1 MHGNANIIVVM
12 SDKQQPKNAFVREQ
26 IKDKPKNYKRMWV
39 RLGESAAC
47 GGVFALAVCL
57 VLLFM
62 IPVLRQEE
70 GSVPD
75 TGAQDSQQAS
85 VEETEQ
91 GSEEKEETQTPEERQ
106 PMTLD
111 DYQQIQTELYAIG
124 NTANKSIVTITGVVS
139 DTDWFN
145 NSYERE
151 GQGCG
156 TIIGESGGKLW
167 ILTEKKT
174 IKDAA
179 KIKVTFVN
187 DAVAEAKLVRYD
199 GDTGLAA
206 LTVDLED
213 LEDSTRNAITVMKTA
228 GLNTIHKG
236 SIVIALGGH
245 EAGIKARVVRYYGS
259 VAHEVEEGAH
269 GLRLARRTGDV
280 AVAYAGELRD
290 VGRYGH
296 LRVDKGA
303 ELVAYLA
310 ALEEHCAYF
319 SEAVRHCGEARGLHV
334 EGHKL
339 AVKQVLTIAA
349 HGGALLHIVDVVA
362 LDAVEYLDAVL
373 LPRLAHLGEGLG
385 RAMVCD
391 GYGLV
396 APGGGALHGLCRV
409 GQRVE
414 CRVARVEVELH
425 ALFLRSV
432 RTDLRFGLDYRVGL
446 DDHVV
451 VELVIGRPAAD
462 DERRAGLYLA
472 EDGGVLA
479 LVEELVYADAAGVVG
494 HVETEYRGA
503 ALLYLTVVDG
513 KDLALDDD
521 VASQASLSSNTGAK
535 RPWSSFT
542 RRHLRKR
549 IPAA

>member
-1 MHGNANIIVVM
+1 MLQVHGNANIIVVM

-199 GDTGLAA
+199 GNTGLAA

-213 LEDSTRNAITVMKTA
+213 LEDSTQNAITVMKTA
-228 GLNTIHKG
+228 GSNTIHKG
-236 SIVIALGGH
+236 SIVIALGSPLGTNYSILTGTITATNNEISTPDNNYSVYTTDIVASENGSGVLINMDGELVGVVMQSYSAASANTLTAVEISELMPVIDLLFADKEVPYFGVH
-245 EAGIKARVVRYYGS
+245 ISTVTQHIAQKYDIPKGVYIKKVEMDSPAMDAGLQSGDVIRS
-259 VAHEVEEGAH
+259 VAGQEVVSAEQFREVMLQLTPKETYSVTVMREG
-269 GLRLARRTGDV
+269 TKW
-280 AVAYAGELRD
+280 Y
-290 VGRYGH
+290 
-296 LRVDKGA
+296 KKIT
-303 ELVAYLA
+303 
-310 ALEEHCAYF
+310 C
-319 SEAVRHCGEARGLHV
+319 
-334 EGHKL
+334 KL
-339 AVKQVLTIAA
+339 KA
-349 HGGALLHIVDVVA
+349 
-362 LDAVEYLDAVL
+362 
-373 LPRLAHLGEGLG
+373 
-385 RAMVCD
+385 
-391 GYGLV
+391 
-396 APGGGALHGLCRV
+396 
-409 GQRVE
+409 
-414 CRVARVEVELH
+414 
-425 ALFLRSV
+425 
-432 RTDLRFGLDYRVGL
+432 
-446 DDHVV
+446 
-451 VELVIGRPAAD
+451 
-462 DERRAGLYLA
+462 
-472 EDGGVLA
+472 GVL
-479 LVEELVYADAAGVVG
+479 
-494 HVETEYRGA
+494 
-503 ALLYLTVVDG
+503 
-513 KDLALDDD
+513 
-521 VASQASLSSNTGAK
+521 Q
-535 RPWSSFT
+535 
-542 RRHLRKR
+542 
-549 IPAA
+549 

>member
-39 RLGESAAC
+39 RLGESAAY

-91 GSEEKEETQTPEERQ
+91 GSEEKEETQTPEVRQ

-156 TIIGESGGKLW
+156 TIVGESGGKLW

-199 GDTGLAA
+199 GNTGLAA
-206 LTVDLED
+206 LAVDLED

-236 SIVIALGGH
+236 SIVIALGSPLGTNYSILTGTITATNNEISTPDNNYSVYTTDIVASENGSGVLINMDGELVGVVMQSYSAASANTLTAVEISELMPVIDLLVADKEVPYFGVH
-245 EAGIKARVVRYYGS
+245 ISTVTQHIAQKYDIPKGIYIKKVEMDSPAMDAGLQSGDVIRS
-259 VAHEVEEGAH
+259 VA
-269 GLRLARRTGDV
+269 
-280 AVAYAGELRD
+280 
-290 VGRYGH
+290 VGGFT
-296 LRVDKGA
+296 KK
-303 ELVAYLA
+303 
-310 ALEEHCAYF
+310 C
-319 SEAVRHCGEARGLHV
+319 
-334 EGHKL
+334 
-339 AVKQVLTIAA
+339 KQFR
-349 HGGALLHIVDVVA
+349 
-362 LDAVEYLDAVL
+362 EVL
-373 LPRLAHLGEGLG
+373 LQLTPKETYSVTVMREGTK
-385 RAMVCD
+385 
-391 GYGLV
+391 GYKKITCKLK
-396 APGGGALHGLCRV
+396 A
-409 GQRVE
+409 
-414 CRVARVEVELH
+414 
-425 ALFLRSV
+425 
-432 RTDLRFGLDYRVGL
+432 
-446 DDHVV
+446 
-451 VELVIGRPAAD
+451 
-462 DERRAGLYLA
+462 
-472 EDGGVLA
+472 GVL
-479 LVEELVYADAAGVVG
+479 
-494 HVETEYRGA
+494 
-503 ALLYLTVVDG
+503 
-513 KDLALDDD
+513 
-521 VASQASLSSNTGAK
+521 Q
-535 RPWSSFT
+535 
-542 RRHLRKR
+542 
-549 IPAA
+549 

>member
-1 MHGNANIIVVM
+1 MLQVHGNANIIVVM

-199 GDTGLAA
+199 GNTGLAA

-213 LEDSTRNAITVMKTA
+213 LETSTQNAITVMKTA
-228 GLNTIHKG
+228 GSNTIHKG
-236 SIVIALGGH
+236 SIVIALGSPLGTNYSILTGTITATNNEISTPDNNYSVYTTDIVASENGSGVLINMDGELVGVVMQSYSAASANTLTAVEISELMPVIDLLFADKEVPYFGVH
-245 EAGIKARVVRYYGS
+245 ISTVTQHIAQKYDIPKGIYIKKVEIDSPAMDAGLQSGDVIRS
-259 VAHEVEEGAH
+259 VA
-269 GLRLARRTGDV
+269 
-280 AVAYAGELRD
+280 
-290 VGRYGH
+290 
-296 LRVDKGA
+296 
-303 ELVAYLA
+303 
-310 ALEEHCAYF
+310 
-319 SEAVRHCGEARGLHV
+319 
-334 EGHKL
+334 
-339 AVKQVLTIAA
+339 
-349 HGGALLHIVDVVA
+349 
-362 LDAVEYLDAVL
+362 
-373 LPRLAHLGEGLG
+373 
-385 RAMVCD
+385 
-391 GYGLV
+391 
-396 APGGGALHGLCRV
+396 
-409 GQRVE
+409 GQE
-414 CRVARVEVELH
+414 
-425 ALFLRSV
+425 
-432 RTDLRFGLDYRVGL
+432 
-446 DDHVV
+446 
-451 VELVIGRPAAD
+451 
-462 DERRAGLYLA
+462 
-472 EDGGVLA
+472 
-479 LVEELVYADAAGVVG
+479 
-494 HVETEYRGA
+494 
-503 ALLYLTVVDG
+503 
-513 KDLALDDD
+513 
-521 VASQASLSSNTGAK
+521 VASAEQFREVLMQLTPKETYSVTVM
-535 RPWSSFT
+535 R
-542 RRHLRKR
+542 
-549 IPAA
+549 

>member
-70 GSVPD
+70 GPVPD

-85 VEETEQ
+85 VKETEQ
-91 GSEEKEETQTPEERQ
+91 GSEEKEETQTPEVRQ

-145 NSYERE
+145 NSY
-151 GQGCG
+151 
-156 TIIGESGGKLW
+156 GESGGKLW

-199 GDTGLAA
+199 GNTGLAA

-236 SIVIALGGH
+236 SIVIALGSPLGTNYSILTGTITATNNEISTPDNNYSVYTTDIVASENGSGVLINMDGELVGVVMQSYSAASANTLTAVEISELMPVIDLLFADKEVPYFGVH
-245 EAGIKARVVRYYGS
+245 ISTVTQHIAQKYDIPKGIYIKKVEMDSPAMDAGLQSGDVIRS
-259 VAHEVEEGAH
+259 VAGQEVAS
-269 GLRLARRTGDV
+269 
-280 AVAYAGELRD
+280 
-290 VGRYGH
+290 
-296 LRVDKGA
+296 A
-303 ELVAYLA
+303 EQFR
-310 ALEEHCAYF
+310 E
-319 SEAVRHCGEARGLHV
+319 
-334 EGHKL
+334 
-339 AVKQVLTIAA
+339 
-349 HGGALLHIVDVVA
+349 
-362 LDAVEYLDAVL
+362 VL
-373 LPRLAHLGEGLG
+373 LQLTPKETYSVTVMREGTK
-385 RAMVCD
+385 
-391 GYGLV
+391 GYKKITCKLK
-396 APGGGALHGLCRV
+396 A
-409 GQRVE
+409 
-414 CRVARVEVELH
+414 
-425 ALFLRSV
+425 
-432 RTDLRFGLDYRVGL
+432 
-446 DDHVV
+446 
-451 VELVIGRPAAD
+451 
-462 DERRAGLYLA
+462 
-472 EDGGVLA
+472 GVL
-479 LVEELVYADAAGVVG
+479 
-494 HVETEYRGA
+494 
-503 ALLYLTVVDG
+503 
-513 KDLALDDD
+513 
-521 VASQASLSSNTGAK
+521 Q
-535 RPWSSFT
+535 
-542 RRHLRKR
+542 
-549 IPAA
+549 

>member
-1 MHGNANIIVVM
+1 MLQVHGNANIIVVM

-199 GDTGLAA
+199 GNTGLAA

-213 LEDSTRNAITVMKTA
+213 LEDSTQNAITVMKTA
-228 GLNTIHKG
+228 GSNTIHKG
-236 SIVIALGGH
+236 SIVIALGSPLGTNYSILTGTITATNN
-245 EAGIKARVVRYYGS
+245 EISTPDNNYSVYTTDIVASENGS
-259 VAHEVEEGAH
+259 GV
-269 GLRLARRTGDV
+269 LINMD
-280 AVAYAGELRD
+280 GEL
-290 VGRYGH
+290 VGVVMQSYS
-296 LRVDKGA
+296 
-303 ELVAYLA
+303 A
-310 ALEEHCAYF
+310 ASANT
-319 SEAVRHCGEARGLHV
+319 
-334 EGHKL
+334 
-339 AVKQVLTIAA
+339 LT
-349 HGGALLHIVDVVA
+349 
-362 LDAVEYLDAVL
+362 AVEISELMPVIDL
-373 LPRLAHLGEGLG
+373 LFADKEVPYFGVHISTVTQHIAQKYDIPKGVYIKKSRWIRLPWM
-385 RAMVCD
+385 RDC
-391 GYGLV
+391 
-396 APGGGALHGLCRV
+396 
-409 GQRVE
+409 
-414 CRVARVEVELH
+414 
-425 ALFLRSV
+425 
-432 RTDLRFGLDYRVGL
+432 
-446 DDHVV
+446 
-451 VELVIGRPAAD
+451 
-462 DERRAGLYLA
+462 RAGM
-472 EDGGVLA
+472 
-479 LVEELVYADAAGVVG
+479 
-494 HVETEYRGA
+494 
-503 ALLYLTVVDG
+503 
-513 KDLALDDD
+513 
-521 VASQASLSSNTGAK
+521 
-535 RPWSSFT
+535 
-542 RRHLRKR
+542 
-549 IPAA
+549 

>member
-1 MHGNANIIVVM
+1 M

-70 GSVPD
+70 GPVPD

-91 GSEEKEETQTPEERQ
+91 GSEEKEETQAPEERQ

-187 DAVAEAKLVRYD
+187 DAVAEAKLVGYD
-199 GDTGLAA
+199 GNTGLAA

-228 GLNTIHKG
+228 GLNTDRK
-236 SIVIALGGH
+236 S
-245 EAGIKARVVRYYGS
+245 VV
-259 VAHEVEEGAH
+259 
-269 GLRLARRTGDV
+269 
-280 AVAYAGELRD
+280 
-290 VGRYGH
+290 
-296 LRVDKGA
+296 
-303 ELVAYLA
+303 
-310 ALEEHCAYF
+310 
-319 SEAVRHCGEARGLHV
+319 
-334 EGHKL
+334 
-339 AVKQVLTIAA
+339 
-349 HGGALLHIVDVVA
+349 
-362 LDAVEYLDAVL
+362 
-373 LPRLAHLGEGLG
+373 
-385 RAMVCD
+385 
-391 GYGLV
+391 
-396 APGGGALHGLCRV
+396 
-409 GQRVE
+409 
-414 CRVARVEVELH
+414 
-425 ALFLRSV
+425 
-432 RTDLRFGLDYRVGL
+432 
-446 DDHVV
+446 
-451 VELVIGRPAAD
+451 
-462 DERRAGLYLA
+462 
-472 EDGGVLA
+472 
-479 LVEELVYADAAGVVG
+479 
-494 HVETEYRGA
+494 
-503 ALLYLTVVDG
+503 
-513 KDLALDDD
+513 
-521 VASQASLSSNTGAK
+521 
-535 RPWSSFT
+535 
-542 RRHLRKR
+542 
-549 IPAA
+549 

>member
-85 VEETEQ
+85 V
-91 GSEEKEETQTPEERQ
+91 
-106 PMTLD
+106 D
-111 DYQQIQTELYAIG
+111 
-124 NTANKSIVTITGVVS
+124 

-187 DAVAEAKLVRYD
+187 DAVAEAKLVGYD
-199 GDTGLAA
+199 GNTGLAA

-236 SIVIALGGH
+236 SIVIALGSPLGTNYSILTGTITATNNEISTPDNNYSVYTTDIVASENGSGVLINMDGELVGVVMQSYSAASANTLTAVEISELMPVIDLLFADKEVPYFGVH
-245 EAGIKARVVRYYGS
+245 ISTVTQHIAQKYDIPKGVYIKKVEMDSPAMDAGLQSGDVIRS
-259 VAHEVEEGAH
+259 VAGQEV
-269 GLRLARRTGDV
+269 V
-280 AVAYAGELRD
+280 S
-290 VGRYGH
+290 
-296 LRVDKGA
+296 A
-303 ELVAYLA
+303 EQFR
-310 ALEEHCAYF
+310 E
-319 SEAVRHCGEARGLHV
+319 
-334 EGHKL
+334 
-339 AVKQVLTIAA
+339 
-349 HGGALLHIVDVVA
+349 
-362 LDAVEYLDAVL
+362 VL
-373 LPRLAHLGEGLG
+373 LQLTPKETYSVTVMREGTK
-385 RAMVCD
+385 
-391 GYGLV
+391 GYKKITCKLK
-396 APGGGALHGLCRV
+396 A
-409 GQRVE
+409 
-414 CRVARVEVELH
+414 
-425 ALFLRSV
+425 
-432 RTDLRFGLDYRVGL
+432 
-446 DDHVV
+446 
-451 VELVIGRPAAD
+451 
-462 DERRAGLYLA
+462 
-472 EDGGVLA
+472 GVL
-479 LVEELVYADAAGVVG
+479 
-494 HVETEYRGA
+494 
-503 ALLYLTVVDG
+503 
-513 KDLALDDD
+513 
-521 VASQASLSSNTGAK
+521 Q
-535 RPWSSFT
+535 
-542 RRHLRKR
+542 
-549 IPAA
+549 

>member
-1 MHGNANIIVVM
+1 M

-199 GDTGLAA
+199 GNTGLAA

-228 GLNTIHKG
+228 GSNTIHKG
-236 SIVIALGGH
+236 SIVIALGSPLGTNYSILTGNITSSAYSISTIDANYDIFTTDIVGSKNGSGALINLNG
-245 EAGIKARVVRYYGS
+245 EVIGLVTQGYSSEGDQNTLTAISISELKPVIEMLSNNKDIPYIGLEITTVTNTIAKENDIPKGVYIKEVKMDSPAMAAGLQS
-259 VAHEVEEGAH
+259 
-269 GLRLARRTGDV
+269 GDV
-280 AVAYAGELRD
+280 ITEIDG
-290 VGRYGH
+290 
-296 LRVDKGA
+296 
-303 ELVAYLA
+303 
-310 ALEEHCAYF
+310 
-319 SEAVRHCGEARGLHV
+319 EAV
-334 EGHKL
+334 
-339 AVKQVLTIAA
+339 I
-349 HGGALLHIVDVVA
+349 
-362 LDAVEYLDAVL
+362 
-373 LPRLAHLGEGLG
+373 
-385 RAMVCD
+385 
-391 GYGLV
+391 
-396 APGGGALHGLCRV
+396 
-409 GQRVE
+409 
-414 CRVARVEVELH
+414 
-425 ALFLRSV
+425 S
-432 RTDLRFGLDYRVGL
+432 
-446 DDHVV
+446 
-451 VELVIGRPAAD
+451 
-462 DERRAGLYLA
+462 
-472 EDGGVLA
+472 
-479 LVEELVYADAAGVVG
+479 
-494 HVETEYRGA
+494 
-503 ALLYLTVVDG
+503 VDG
-513 KDLALDDD
+513 
-521 VASQASLSSNTGAK
+521 
-535 RPWSSFT
+535 
-542 RRHLRKR
+542 
-549 IPAA
+549 

>member
-187 DAVAEAKLVRYD
+187 DADRK
-199 GDTGLAA
+199 
-206 LTVDLED
+206 
-213 LEDSTRNAITVMKTA
+213 S
-228 GLNTIHKG
+228 
-236 SIVIALGGH
+236 
-245 EAGIKARVVRYYGS
+245 VV
-259 VAHEVEEGAH
+259 
-269 GLRLARRTGDV
+269 
-280 AVAYAGELRD
+280 
-290 VGRYGH
+290 
-296 LRVDKGA
+296 
-303 ELVAYLA
+303 
-310 ALEEHCAYF
+310 
-319 SEAVRHCGEARGLHV
+319 
-334 EGHKL
+334 
-339 AVKQVLTIAA
+339 
-349 HGGALLHIVDVVA
+349 
-362 LDAVEYLDAVL
+362 
-373 LPRLAHLGEGLG
+373 
-385 RAMVCD
+385 
-391 GYGLV
+391 
-396 APGGGALHGLCRV
+396 
-409 GQRVE
+409 
-414 CRVARVEVELH
+414 
-425 ALFLRSV
+425 
-432 RTDLRFGLDYRVGL
+432 
-446 DDHVV
+446 
-451 VELVIGRPAAD
+451 
-462 DERRAGLYLA
+462 
-472 EDGGVLA
+472 
-479 LVEELVYADAAGVVG
+479 
-494 HVETEYRGA
+494 
-503 ALLYLTVVDG
+503 
-513 KDLALDDD
+513 
-521 VASQASLSSNTGAK
+521 
-535 RPWSSFT
+535 
-542 RRHLRKR
+542 
-549 IPAA
+549 

>member
-70 GSVPD
+70 GPVPD

-91 GSEEKEETQTPEERQ
+91 GSEEKEETQAPEERQ

-111 DYQQIQTELYAIG
+111 DYQQIQTELYTIG

-199 GDTGLAA
+199 GNTGLAA

-236 SIVIALGGH
+236 SIVIALGSPLGTNYSILTGTITATNNEISTPDNNYSVYTTDIVASENGSGVLINTDGELVGVVMQSYSAASANTLTAVEISELMPVIDLLFADKEVPYFGVH
-245 EAGIKARVVRYYGS
+245 ISTVTQHIAQKYDIPKGVYIKKVEMDSPAMDAGLQSGDVIRS
-259 VAHEVEEGAH
+259 VAGQEV
-269 GLRLARRTGDV
+269 V
-280 AVAYAGELRD
+280 S
-290 VGRYGH
+290 
-296 LRVDKGA
+296 A
-303 ELVAYLA
+303 EQFR
-310 ALEEHCAYF
+310 E
-319 SEAVRHCGEARGLHV
+319 
-334 EGHKL
+334 
-339 AVKQVLTIAA
+339 
-349 HGGALLHIVDVVA
+349 
-362 LDAVEYLDAVL
+362 VL
-373 LPRLAHLGEGLG
+373 LQLTPKETYSVMVMREGTK
-385 RAMVCD
+385 
-391 GYGLV
+391 GYKKIICKLK
-396 APGGGALHGLCRV
+396 A
-409 GQRVE
+409 
-414 CRVARVEVELH
+414 
-425 ALFLRSV
+425 
-432 RTDLRFGLDYRVGL
+432 
-446 DDHVV
+446 
-451 VELVIGRPAAD
+451 
-462 DERRAGLYLA
+462 
-472 EDGGVLA
+472 GVL
-479 LVEELVYADAAGVVG
+479 
-494 HVETEYRGA
+494 
-503 ALLYLTVVDG
+503 
-513 KDLALDDD
+513 
-521 VASQASLSSNTGAK
+521 Q
-535 RPWSSFT
+535 
-542 RRHLRKR
+542 
-549 IPAA
+549 

>member
-1 MHGNANIIVVM
+1 M

-145 NSYERE
+145 NSY
-151 GQGCG
+151 G

-199 GDTGLAA
+199 GNTGLAA

-213 LEDSTRNAITVMKTA
+213 LETSTQNAITVMKTA
-228 GLNTIHKG
+228 GSNTIHKG
-236 SIVIALGGH
+236 SIVIALGSPLGTNYSILTGTITATNNEISTPDNNYSVYTTDIVASENGSGVLINMDGELVGVVMQSYSAASANTLTAVEISELMPVIDLLFADKEVPYFGVH
-245 EAGIKARVVRYYGS
+245 ISTVTQHIAQKYDIPKGVYIKKVEMDSPAMDAGLQSGDVIRS
-259 VAHEVEEGAH
+259 VAGQEVAS
-269 GLRLARRTGDV
+269 
-280 AVAYAGELRD
+280 
-290 VGRYGH
+290 
-296 LRVDKGA
+296 A
-303 ELVAYLA
+303 EQFR
-310 ALEEHCAYF
+310 E
-319 SEAVRHCGEARGLHV
+319 
-334 EGHKL
+334 
-339 AVKQVLTIAA
+339 
-349 HGGALLHIVDVVA
+349 
-362 LDAVEYLDAVL
+362 VL
-373 LPRLAHLGEGLG
+373 LQLTPKETYSVTVMREGTK
-385 RAMVCD
+385 
-391 GYGLV
+391 GYKKITCKLK
-396 APGGGALHGLCRV
+396 A
-409 GQRVE
+409 
-414 CRVARVEVELH
+414 
-425 ALFLRSV
+425 
-432 RTDLRFGLDYRVGL
+432 
-446 DDHVV
+446 
-451 VELVIGRPAAD
+451 
-462 DERRAGLYLA
+462 
-472 EDGGVLA
+472 GVL
-479 LVEELVYADAAGVVG
+479 
-494 HVETEYRGA
+494 
-503 ALLYLTVVDG
+503 
-513 KDLALDDD
+513 
-521 VASQASLSSNTGAK
+521 Q
-535 RPWSSFT
+535 
-542 RRHLRKR
+542 
-549 IPAA
+549 

>member
-1 MHGNANIIVVM
+1 
-12 SDKQQPKNAFVREQ
+12 
-26 IKDKPKNYKRMWV
+26 MWV

-75 TGAQDSQQAS
+75 TGAQDLQQAS

-199 GDTGLAA
+199 GNTGLAA

-213 LEDSTRNAITVMKTA
+213 LETSTQNAITVMKTA
-228 GLNTIHKG
+228 GSNTIHKG
-236 SIVIALGGH
+236 SIVIALGSPLGTNYSILTGTITATNNEISTPDNNYSVYTTDIVASENGSGVLINMDGELVGVVMQSYSAASANTLTAVEISELMPVIDLLFADKEVPYFGVH
-245 EAGIKARVVRYYGS
+245 ISTVTQHIAQKYDIPKGMYIKKVEIDSPAMDAGLQSGDVIRS
-259 VAHEVEEGAH
+259 VAGQEV
-269 GLRLARRTGDV
+269 V
-280 AVAYAGELRD
+280 S
-290 VGRYGH
+290 
-296 LRVDKGA
+296 A
-303 ELVAYLA
+303 EQFR
-310 ALEEHCAYF
+310 E
-319 SEAVRHCGEARGLHV
+319 
-334 EGHKL
+334 
-339 AVKQVLTIAA
+339 
-349 HGGALLHIVDVVA
+349 
-362 LDAVEYLDAVL
+362 VL
-373 LPRLAHLGEGLG
+373 LQLTPKETYSVTGMREGTK
-385 RAMVCD
+385 
-391 GYGLV
+391 GYKKITCKLK
-396 APGGGALHGLCRV
+396 A
-409 GQRVE
+409 
-414 CRVARVEVELH
+414 
-425 ALFLRSV
+425 
-432 RTDLRFGLDYRVGL
+432 
-446 DDHVV
+446 
-451 VELVIGRPAAD
+451 
-462 DERRAGLYLA
+462 
-472 EDGGVLA
+472 GVL
-479 LVEELVYADAAGVVG
+479 
-494 HVETEYRGA
+494 
-503 ALLYLTVVDG
+503 
-513 KDLALDDD
+513 
-521 VASQASLSSNTGAK
+521 Q
-535 RPWSSFT
+535 
-542 RRHLRKR
+542 
-549 IPAA
+549 

>member
-199 GDTGLAA
+199 GNTGLAA

-213 LEDSTRNAITVMKTA
+213 LETSTQNAITVMTKA
-228 GLNTIHKG
+228 G
-236 SIVIALGGH
+236 
-245 EAGIKARVVRYYGS
+245 
-259 VAHEVEEGAH
+259 
-269 GLRLARRTGDV
+269 
-280 AVAYAGELRD
+280 
-290 VGRYGH
+290 
-296 LRVDKGA
+296 
-303 ELVAYLA
+303 
-310 ALEEHCAYF
+310 
-319 SEAVRHCGEARGLHV
+319 
-334 EGHKL
+334 
-339 AVKQVLTIAA
+339 
-349 HGGALLHIVDVVA
+349 
-362 LDAVEYLDAVL
+362 
-373 LPRLAHLGEGLG
+373 
-385 RAMVCD
+385 
-391 GYGLV
+391 
-396 APGGGALHGLCRV
+396 
-409 GQRVE
+409 
-414 CRVARVEVELH
+414 
-425 ALFLRSV
+425 
-432 RTDLRFGLDYRVGL
+432 
-446 DDHVV
+446 
-451 VELVIGRPAAD
+451 
-462 DERRAGLYLA
+462 
-472 EDGGVLA
+472 
-479 LVEELVYADAAGVVG
+479 
-494 HVETEYRGA
+494 
-503 ALLYLTVVDG
+503 
-513 KDLALDDD
+513 
-521 VASQASLSSNTGAK
+521 
-535 RPWSSFT
+535 
-542 RRHLRKR
+542 
-549 IPAA
+549 